1 MLLCKSAKAFL
12 LHTYLFFDFN
22 GAGRKEQKLYILIS
36 NMEQLFGEA
45 MVSSDN
51 DENDW
56 NMAALDECEL
66 SPWDT
71 DPDLDGNGN
80 AFSRQLDF
88 SSQHSHC
95 GTSSPLPAQLH
106 PAVSLGMHRVSSCYF
121 SIAGSEG
128 NTSVA
133 DLLSLVDERNMD
145 DDGEAAV
152 RWDASEVLYHDIMMH
167 VMTFLDIKALAA
179 FSQTARRPNFECFY
193 FLQLQLQSSLLS
205 QPYRYE
211 YALEGTATVSR
222 LAQGDAHYAQHIMQ
236 TYVDSN
242 STLRQMPLSHSMA
255 YIRHLL
261 ERHGFQQHI
270 ATGSPSHTLASAAL
284 LITLIGAASVMGSA
298 ESMLPNM
305 LKVGLAGGL
314 MGAGVTA
321 SSDNKS
327 NMIPAILP
335 MRETAERMAR
345 MMQELPSQLLEQ
357 LHSMLRNDHH
367 GHGLM
372 GFPSSIASR
381 IFGVFS
387 STIGPMEKRGI
398 KETSDETQVSEEYS
412 MHHPISPNPYEHLP
426 ETAAVATTSNRPEKV
441 PSGCVGAYLQ
451 AVQRSSQK
459 VISMVQQERK
469 ANYASLSVDEQLEV
483 SRAFLEA
490 CSSDQTL
497 SIVQDM
503 VRVRKSVDVDAFL
516 VGADGSETCALHTA
530 AFHGAIRVLDFL
542 CQGLSDDATL
552 DGGMANVNVRDANGW
567 TALHFAAGA
576 NSVDAVRILAK
587 HGAQLALEANNGYTP
602 YHWAQRLSN
611 AQVAEELQ
619 KLGADQRFLLEHSL
633 SSMAHRLFRMSRIQA
648 A

>member
-1 MLLCKSAKAFL
+1 MASF
-12 LHTYLFFDFN
+12 
-22 GAGRKEQKLYILIS
+22 
-36 NMEQLFGEA
+36 
-45 MVSSDN
+45 DN

-71 DPDLDGNGN
+71 DPDVDGHVHD
-80 AFSRQLDF
+80 FSQQLDV

-95 GTSSPLPAQLH
+95 SSPLPAQLH
-106 PAVSLGMHRVSSCYF
+106 PAVSLGLHRVSSCYF

-128 NTSVA
+128 STSVA

-145 DDGEAAV
+145 DDGQTSV

-167 VMTFLDIKALAA
+167 VITFLDIKALAA

-205 QPYRYE
+205 QPYRYD
-211 YALEGTATVSR
+211 YALEGTAIVSR
-222 LAQGDAHYAQHIMQ
+222 LAQGDAQFAQHIVQ

-255 YIRHLL
+255 YMRHLL

-270 ATGSPSHTLASAAL
+270 ATGSPSHALASAAL
-284 LITLIGAASVMGSA
+284 LITLIGAASVMGST

-321 SSDNKS
+321 TSDNKTT
-327 NMIPAILP
+327 MMPAMMP

-357 LHSMLRNDHH
+357 LHSMQRDHH
-367 GHGLM
+367 HGLGLM

-387 STIGPMEKRGI
+387 STNGPMEKRGTE
-398 KETSDETQVSEEYS
+398 ETSDQTQLSQEYS
-412 MHHPISPNPYEHLP
+412 MQHPISPNPYEHLP
-426 ETAAVATTSNRPEKV
+426 ETATVATTFNRPERV

-451 AVQRSSQK
+451 AVQRSSQR

-469 ANYASLSVDEQLEV
+469 ANYASLSVGEQLEV

-503 VRVRKSVDVDAFL
+503 VRVRYSVDVDAFL
-516 VGADGSETCALHTA
+516 VGADGAETCALHTA
-530 AFHGAIRVLDFL
+530 AFHGAFRVLEFL

-576 NSVDAVRILAK
+576 NSVDAVRVLAK
-587 HGAQLALEANNGYTP
+587 RGAQLAVEANNGYTP

-619 KLGADQRFLLEHSL
+619 RLGADQRFLLEHSL